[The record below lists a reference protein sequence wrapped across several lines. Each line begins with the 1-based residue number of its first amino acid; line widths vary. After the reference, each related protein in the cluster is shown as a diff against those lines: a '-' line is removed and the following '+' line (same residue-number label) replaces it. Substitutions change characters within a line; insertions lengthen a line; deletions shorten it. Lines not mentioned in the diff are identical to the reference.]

1 MPDDFVTMVS
11 GLPRSGTSLLMQMLQ
26 AGGMPL
32 LTDGRRA
39 PDEHNPRGY
48 FEDERVKH
56 SRTDLSWLEEARG
69 RAVKVVHLLLFHLPT
84 DRDVRVI
91 FMLRDLEE
99 VMASQRVMLHKQGRT
114 AATLDDAKLA
124 GIFTKQI
131 ALARQWLFERPN
143 FGVLY
148 VNHSDVM
155 DNPAVT
161 AGQINLFLGGNLA
174 VAKMTEA
181 VNPALHRQ
189 RKSAL
194 VKRSAS

>member
-1 MPDDFVTMVS
+1 MPDNFITIVS

-48 FEDERVKH
+48 FEHERVKH

-84 DRDVRVI
+84 DRPFRVI
-91 FMLRDLEE
+91 VMLRDLEE
-99 VMASQRVMLHKQGRT
+99 VIASQRVMLHKQGRT

-124 GIFTKQI
+124 GIFAKQI
-131 ALARQWLFERPN
+131 ALVRQWIFGRPN
-143 FGVLY
+143 FRVLY
-148 VNHSDVM
+148 VNHRDLIEH
-155 DNPAVT
+155 PAVT
-161 AGQINLFLGGNLA
+161 AGQINLFLGGNLLA
-174 VAKMTEA
+174 AKMAEA

-189 RKSAL
+189 RKSVL
-194 VKRSAS
+194 VKPTAS